1 MNLFSQQTSS
11 FIGKYSY
18 KSKENINI
26 ELNIFELKND
36 TNKLA
41 FRIQFI
47 FDKSSLYTEGIELSP
62 TDRFADYYDPEFNFF
77 IIEKD
82 QLIQDRELI
91 FNEAERIDINM
102 GKDIWSTYIENEKLR
117 LIFNENKTL
126 SANFLNITK
135 LLNEHFEK
143 RYSNFDSVTLT
154 KKD

>member
-1 MNLFSQQTSS
+1 
-11 FIGKYSY
+11 
-18 KSKENINI
+18 
-26 ELNIFELKND
+26 
-36 TNKLA
+36 
-41 FRIQFI
+41 
-47 FDKSSLYTEGIELSP
+47 
-62 TDRFADYYDPEFNFF
+62 
-77 IIEKD
+77 
-82 QLIQDRELI
+82 
-91 FNEAERIDINM
+91 M